1 MESIFRATGTDADR
15 HFHKTAKQ
23 NRKMGN
29 RLEKVVQQ
37 LATEAHTL
45 RAKGIAL
52 VLSGAVLWGVSG
64 TIAQYLFQH
73 LKMDMQWLTVM
84 RLLVSG
90 LLLLG
95 FCYGRERNRVTG
107 VWKDPASRRDLIFF
121 AVFGMLGVQYTY
133 FAAIRYGNAATATIL
148 QSLECVIVPCF
159 LAARFRRMPGRRTL
173 FAVFLAV
180 AGTFLLVTHGSFTTL
195 SISGKALFWGILTA
209 FTAAFYTLQPIKL
222 LHQWGADVTV
232 GWGML
237 IGGAVLSFIHPPWHA
252 AGNFSPAAVPGIAF
266 VILFGTL
273 VAFLCYLEGL
283 KYLSASE
290 TTVLATAEPLS
301 AAFLTVVWLHV
312 PLGFFDWAGALMIIS
327 TIFILALKGKHA

>member
-73 LKMDMQWLTVM
+73 LQMDMQWLTVM

-121 AVFGMLGVQYTY
+121 CGFRHARRPIHLFCRYPVRQCSNSNHFAKPRVCHCAMFSGRPIQENAWSAYVICRLSCSCRNIFACHTRQFYDAVHFGKSTFLGY
-133 FAAIRYGNAATATIL
+133 FNGFDR
-148 QSLECVIVPCF
+148 CF
-159 LAARFRRMPGRRTL
+159 L
-173 FAVFLAV
+173 
-180 AGTFLLVTHGSFTTL
+180 
-195 SISGKALFWGILTA
+195 
-209 FTAAFYTLQPIKL
+209 
-222 LHQWGADVTV
+222 
-232 GWGML
+232 
-237 IGGAVLSFIHPPWHA
+237 HA
-252 AGNFSPAAVPGIAF
+252 PAN
-266 VILFGTL
+266 
-273 VAFLCYLEGL
+273 
-283 KYLSASE
+283 
-290 TTVLATAEPLS
+290 
-301 AAFLTVVWLHV
+301 
-312 PLGFFDWAGALMIIS
+312 
-327 TIFILALKGKHA
+327 